1 MSCAYVTLVML
12 GDGYVDAALVLAK
25 SLLAS
30 KTTKTLV
37 CMVTADVT
45 AEAVAKLSTYYI
57 IEHVPYITFRCGLM
71 KTDRQNEI
79 YGSWIQHSFTK
90 WNCLKLKYKKIVYM
104 DADQVVLRNID
115 GLFRCKTPCLS
126 FDSEYSTSFIKTSRL
141 HSPFGA
147 YTHGMKIP
155 FNVLARAYRDSSLL
169 GSSGVVVLKPC
180 LRLLATIV
188 GLLRKE
194 NKTLTQ
200 PSRYNNG
207 HDEQVFYQAM
217 LKLRYNAFQ
226 MDRMYTWAAGAY
238 WALAADRRPYVIN
251 YFGTDKPWMIK
262 DGDGGGGDGIQH
274 MDMYPWHYFKKEVDG
289 DLS

>member
-25 SLLAS
+25 SLLMS
-30 KTTKTLV
+30 KTKKALV

-45 AEAVAKLSTYYI
+45 ANAIVKLSKYYI
-57 IEHVPYITFRCGLM
+57 IEHVPYITFQCGPM
-71 KTDRQNEI
+71 KTKRQNEI
-79 YGSWIQHSFTK
+79 YCKWIHHSFTK
-90 WNCLKLKYKKIVYM
+90 WNCLKLKYRKIIYM
-104 DADQVVLRNID
+104 DADQVVLKNID
-115 GLFRCKTPCLS
+115 GLFKCKTPCMS
-126 FDSEYSTSFIKTSRL
+126 FDSEYSNSFIKTSRL
-141 HSPFGA
+141 QNPFIA
-147 YTHGMKIP
+147 YRHGMKIP
-155 FNVLARAYRDSSLL
+155 FNMLVRAYRENALL

-180 LRLLATIV
+180 LRLMSTIV

-200 PSRYNNG
+200 PSRFNNG

-226 MDRMYTWAAGAY
+226 MDRMYTWAAGTY
-238 WALAADRRPYVIN
+238 WTFNAERRPYVIN

-262 DGDGGGGDGIQH
+262 DGDSIPH
-274 MDMYPWHYFKKEVDG
+274 MDMYPWHYFKKLVDQ
-289 DLS
+289 DF